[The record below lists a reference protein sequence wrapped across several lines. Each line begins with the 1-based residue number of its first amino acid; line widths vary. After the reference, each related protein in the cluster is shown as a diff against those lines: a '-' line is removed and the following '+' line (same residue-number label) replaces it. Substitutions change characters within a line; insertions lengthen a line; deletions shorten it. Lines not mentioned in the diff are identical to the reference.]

1 MDSLSKYMYLTLYAI
16 ILISAGVLKADCVVF
31 TKPDSADWTLE
42 EYQDRITDNV
52 WITRKH
58 TQSIFNIAQEEG
70 YSGSNGSPVG
80 TLWANSTTAQADSAS
95 YSNFVT
101 MHGGSTQSLIGD
113 TVSLYLPDDNLYFDV
128 LFTSFSGGNS
138 GGGFSYI
145 RISVNTLNLDQQ
157 QWPEEYTLSNNY
169 PNPFNPETWIP
180 YQLAAEADV
189 EISIYS
195 VEGQRIRTLQLGMQP
210 SGEYITREKATYW
223 DGRTDRSERVPSGA
237 YFYHFRAGDYS
248 ATRKMLILK

>member
-113 TVSLYLPDDNLYFDV
+113 KVSLYLPDDNLYFDV
-128 LFTSFSGGNS
+128 VFTSFSGGNS

-145 RISVNTLNLDQQ
+145 RTSVITLNLDQQ
-157 QWPEEYTLSNNY
+157 QWPEGYTLSNNF
-169 PNPFNPETWIP
+169 PNPFNPTTTFT
-180 YQLAAEADV
+180 YQLPVASPISLRVYDLNGKLVLDFNDGIRSAGRH
-189 EISIYS
+189 EIILTATGLS
-195 VEGQRIRTLQLGMQP
+195 
-210 SGEYITREKATYW
+210 SGTYFCVF
-223 DGRTDRSERVPSGA
+223 S
-237 YFYHFRAGDYS
+237 AGS
-248 ATRKMLILK
+248 FQTSKKVMLLK

>member
-101 MHGGSTQSLIGD
+101 MHGGSTQSLIGA

-169 PNPFNPETWIP
+169 PNPFNPVTTFT
-180 YQLAAEADV
+180 YQLPDASPVSLHVYDLNGKLVLDFNDGIRSAGRH
-189 EISIYS
+189 EIILTATGLS
-195 VEGQRIRTLQLGMQP
+195 
-210 SGEYITREKATYW
+210 SGTYFCVF
-223 DGRTDRSERVPSGA
+223 S
-237 YFYHFRAGDYS
+237 AGS
-248 ATRKMLILK
+248 FQTSKKVMLLK

>member
-1 MDSLSKYMYLTLYAI
+1 MYLTLYAI

-169 PNPFNPETWIP
+169 PNPFNPITTFT
-180 YQLAAEADV
+180 YQLPAASPVSFRVYDLNGKMVLNLKEGIKSAGRH
-189 EISIYS
+189 EIILTATGLS
-195 VEGQRIRTLQLGMQP
+195 
-210 SGEYITREKATYW
+210 SGTYFCVF
-223 DGRTDRSERVPSGA
+223 S
-237 YFYHFRAGDYS
+237 AGS
-248 ATRKMLILK
+248 FQTSKKVMLLK

>member
-95 YSNFVT
+95 YSNFDHARRINT
-101 MHGGSTQSLIGD
+101 IAHWRYSISL
-113 TVSLYLPDDNLYFDV
+113 P
-128 LFTSFSGGNS
+128 
-138 GGGFSYI
+138 
-145 RISVNTLNLDQQ
+145 
-157 QWPEEYTLSNNY
+157 
-169 PNPFNPETWIP
+169 
-180 YQLAAEADV
+180 A
-189 EISIYS
+189 
-195 VEGQRIRTLQLGMQP
+195 
-210 SGEYITREKATYW
+210 
-223 DGRTDRSERVPSGA
+223 
-237 YFYHFRAGDYS
+237 
-248 ATRKMLILK
+248 

>member
-1 MDSLSKYMYLTLYAI
+1 MYLTLYAI

-169 PNPFNPETWIP
+169 PNPFNPVTTFT
-180 YQLAAEADV
+180 YQLPEASPVSLHVYDLNGKLV
-189 EISIYS
+189 LDFNDGIRSAGRHEIILTATGLS
-195 VEGQRIRTLQLGMQP
+195 
-210 SGEYITREKATYW
+210 SGTYFCVF
-223 DGRTDRSERVPSGA
+223 S
-237 YFYHFRAGDYS
+237 AGS
-248 ATRKMLILK
+248 FQTSKKVMLLK

>member
-113 TVSLYLPDDNLYFDV
+113 KVSLYLPDDNLYFDV
-128 LFTSFSGGNS
+128 VFTSFSGGNS

-145 RISVNTLNLDQQ
+145 RTSVITLNLDQQ
-157 QWPEEYTLSNNY
+157 QWPEGYTLSNNF
-169 PNPFNPETWIP
+169 PNPFNPTTTFT
-180 YQLAAEADV
+180 YQLPVASPVSLHVYDLNGKLVLDFNDGIRSAGRH
-189 EISIYS
+189 EIILTATGLS
-195 VEGQRIRTLQLGMQP
+195 
-210 SGEYITREKATYW
+210 SGTYFCVF
-223 DGRTDRSERVPSGA
+223 S
-237 YFYHFRAGDYS
+237 AGLFQTS
-248 ATRKMLILK
+248 KKVMLLK